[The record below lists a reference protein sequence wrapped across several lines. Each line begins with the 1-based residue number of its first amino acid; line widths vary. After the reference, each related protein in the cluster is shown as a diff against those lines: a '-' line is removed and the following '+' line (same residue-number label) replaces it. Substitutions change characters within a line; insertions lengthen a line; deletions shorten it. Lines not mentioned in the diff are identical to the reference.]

1 MAVLWLALQWEV
13 PYDAL
18 TEEDAAAVR
27 AVLDREHLTV
37 DLERTRVKSTLDV
50 YAFCMER
57 LDFTGNLAGV
67 LSDVKY
73 DITCDADL
81 AARGE
86 PVTERM
92 RRTFLVDDGDGMT
105 ALMTRV
111 YAADGRWIFVSR
123 GKYDADLLDVKS
135 RAVII
140 VNAVADGDALD
151 TTARIFMRVDEGAGA
166 IAAGLFE
173 DSVRDVVRDKSTLF
187 IKAARTVT
195 EAAVAEPARV
205 SRLAD
210 LAEGVD
216 RDTLAE
222 FRKKCLNRSSGR
234 DTN

>member
-1 MAVLWLALQWEV
+1 MPALLLLLQWDV

-27 AVLDREHLTV
+27 AVLDREHMTV
-37 DLERTRVKSTLDV
+37 ELDRTRVRSTLDI

-57 LDFTGNLAGV
+57 LDFTGKLAGV
-67 LSDVKY
+67 LSEATY

-81 AARGE
+81 VRRDE

-92 RRTFLVDDGDGMT
+92 RRTFLVDDGAGML

-111 YAADGRWIFVSR
+111 HAADGRWIFVSR

-140 VNAVADGDALD
+140 VNAVVDGDALD
-151 TTARIFMRVDEGAGA
+151 TTGRIFMRVDEGAGA

-173 DSVRDVVRDKSTLF
+173 DSVRDIVRDKSTLF
-187 IKAARTVT
+187 ITAARTVT
-195 EAAVAEPARV
+195 EAALDDPERV
-205 SRLAD
+205 SRLAG

-216 RDTLAE
+216 AGVLAD
-222 FRKKCLNRSSGR
+222 FRKKFLNRSGGR